1 MIIMAV
7 LKLNKSGRSIL
18 VIDDDGR
25 TYITSVEHIR
35 RLADGKFNNGF
46 IVLTRL
52 PGDNASN
59 RFPESPVWN
68 PDTGTAVIREV
79 DSTGNQLTTN
89 NDALSQQV
97 LKKKGDVQVKDVIL

>member
-1 MIIMAV
+1 MAV

-25 TYITSVEHIR
+25 TYITSVEHLR
-35 RLADGKFNNGF
+35 RLCDGKFANGF

-59 RFPESPVWN
+59 RFPVSPVW
-68 PDTGTAVIREV
+68 DASTGTAVVREV
-79 DSTGNQLTTN
+79 NSTGVGLTTN
-89 NDALSQQV
+89 NDSLSQQV
-97 LKKKGDVQVKDVIL
+97 LKKRGEVLVKDVIL